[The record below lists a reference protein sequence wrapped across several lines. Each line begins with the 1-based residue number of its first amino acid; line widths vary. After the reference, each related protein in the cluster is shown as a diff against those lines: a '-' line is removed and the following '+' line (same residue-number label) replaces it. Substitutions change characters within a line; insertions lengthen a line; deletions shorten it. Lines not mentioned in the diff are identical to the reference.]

1 MALPPPVPHPTLV
14 NHQGIIEH
22 PNGSD
27 GWLPAENLVPPP
39 SPPHRSTT
47 GTLLKRKSII
57 RAPSTSRKGINGD
70 VNTPPVLSDEELQ
83 NRAVSANHNL
93 TPKQR
98 SRIAKSEGQSI
109 YLEEFSVF
117 PIKIL
122 FSKGWETS
130 FQNNKAGRNNWEEGF
145 DYRHRRTRR
154 TSKASTRCHEGLFFY
169 FFFSLSFFLIKNMW
183 LE

>member
-39 SPPHRSTT
+39 SSPPHRSTT

-109 YLEEFSVF
+109 YLEEFSVV
-117 PIKIL
+117 PIKSCLAKDGKRLSRII
-122 FSKGWETS
+122 KQEGITGK
-130 FQNNKAGRNNWEEGF
+130 KALTTAIDELEELQKLQQ
-145 DYRHRRTRR
+145 DAM
-154 TSKASTRCHEGLFFY
+154 KVFFL
-169 FFFSLSFFLIKNMW
+169 FFFSLSLSF
-183 LE
+183 